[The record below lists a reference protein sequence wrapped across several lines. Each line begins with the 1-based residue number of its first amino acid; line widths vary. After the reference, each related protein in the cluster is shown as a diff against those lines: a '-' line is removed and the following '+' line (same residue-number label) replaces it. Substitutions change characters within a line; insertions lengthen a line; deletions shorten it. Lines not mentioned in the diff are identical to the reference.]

1 MIVDIKTV
9 GEKIRTLRKQKGLT
23 LADLAKKTSRS
34 VSLLSQIEN
43 GNVSPSFSSM
53 QTIADAL
60 ESNLGQIVGSEPF
73 VEADDSFLLEASAR
87 KVLSTQ
93 GGVQHQL
100 LTHGMQLSFELVLI
114 ELPPD
119 SSTGE
124 LLYTHAGEEC
134 GLLLEGSIIVETNEQ
149 VHHLNPGDSITLKSS
164 IPHRLSNPGD
174 KTAKAV
180 WVNSAPYIFQRS
192 RRTEDGVCLN
202 SNHLKGG
209 GCKKALDRE
218 PF

>member
-9 GEKIRTLRKQKGLT
+9 GEKIRTLRKQQGLT

-60 ESNLGQIVGSEPF
+60 KINIGQIVGSEPF
-73 VEADDSFLLEASAR
+73 VEADGSFLLEASAR
-87 KVLSTQ
+87 KILSTQ

-100 LTHGMQLSFELVLI
+100 LTHGMKLSFELVII
-114 ELPPD
+114 EIPPGG
-119 SSTGE
+119 STGE
-124 LLYTHAGEEC
+124 LLYTHDGEEC
-134 GLLLEGSIIVETNEQ
+134 GFLLEGELSVETSGQ
-149 VHHLNPGDSITLKSS
+149 VNHLNPGDSITLKSS

-180 WVNSAPYIFQRS
+180 WVNSAPYIFSTQ
-192 RRTEDGVCLN
+192 
-202 SNHLKGG
+202 
-209 GCKKALDRE
+209 
-218 PF
+218 

>member
-1 MIVDIKTV
+1 MIFDIKTV
-9 GEKIRTLRKQKGLT
+9 GGKIRTLRKQKGLT
-23 LADLAKKTSRS
+23 LADLAKKTGRS

-53 QTIADAL
+53 QTIADVL
-60 ESNLGQIVGSEPF
+60 KSNLGQIVGSDPF
-73 VEADDSFLLEASAR
+73 VEAGDTFILEASAR

-100 LTHGMQLSFELVLI
+100 LTHGVRLPFELVLI

-124 LLYTHAGEEC
+124 SLYTHAGEEC
-134 GLLLEGSIIVETNEQ
+134 GLLLEGSLVVETNEQ
-149 VHHLNPGDSITLKSS
+149 MHHLKPGNSITYKSS

-180 WVNSAPYIFQRS
+180 WVNSVPYIFSTQ
-192 RRTEDGVCLN
+192 
-202 SNHLKGG
+202 
-209 GCKKALDRE
+209 
-218 PF
+218 

>member
-9 GEKIRTLRKQKGLT
+9 GEKIRTLRKQQGLT

-60 ESNLGQIVGSEPF
+60 EINLGQIVGSEPF
-73 VEADDSFLLEASAR
+73 VEADGSFLLEASAR
-87 KVLSTQ
+87 KILSTQ

-100 LTHGMQLSFELVLI
+100 LTHGMKLSFELVII
-114 ELPPD
+114 EIPPGG
-119 SSTGE
+119 STGE
-124 LLYTHAGEEC
+124 LLYTHDGEEC
-134 GLLLEGSIIVETNEQ
+134 GFLLEGELSIETSGQ
-149 VHHLNPGDSITLKSS
+149 VNHLNPGDSITLKSS

-180 WVNSAPYIFQRS
+180 WVNSAPYIFSTQ
-192 RRTEDGVCLN
+192 
-202 SNHLKGG
+202 
-209 GCKKALDRE
+209 
-218 PF
+218 

>member
-9 GEKIRTLRKQKGLT
+9 GEKIRTLRKQQGLT

-60 ESNLGQIVGSEPF
+60 KINIGQIVGSEPF
-73 VEADDSFLLEASAR
+73 VEADGSFLLEASAR
-87 KVLSTQ
+87 KILSTQ

-100 LTHGMQLSFELVLI
+100 LTHGMKLSFELVII
-114 ELPPD
+114 EIPPGG
-119 SSTGE
+119 STGE
-124 LLYTHAGEEC
+124 LLYTHDGEEC
-134 GLLLEGSIIVETNEQ
+134 GFILEGELSVETSGQ
-149 VHHLNPGDSITLKSS
+149 VNHLNPGDSITLKSS

-180 WVNSAPYIFQRS
+180 WVNSAPYIFSTQ
-192 RRTEDGVCLN
+192 
-202 SNHLKGG
+202 
-209 GCKKALDRE
+209 
-218 PF
+218 